1 MAEKRWYVV
10 HTYSGY
16 ENKVKTNMEKRIES
30 MEVSDQIFRVEVPTE
45 EVTEVKNGQLKT
57 FERKIFPG
65 YVLVQMIMTDH
76 SWYVVRNTPGVT
88 GFVGPGSRPVPLED
102 SEVEHLLGEAEDTPD
117 VVLKVNYEVGEVV
130 RVIEGPFK
138 NFSGVIEEVSAPR
151 QRLRVRV
158 SMFGRDTPLEL
169 DFNQIEKIQ

>member
-1 MAEKRWYVV
+1 MSDKRWYVV

-16 ENKVKTNMEKRIES
+16 ENKVKTNLEKRIES
-30 MEVSDQIFRVEVPTE
+30 MEVSDKIFRVEVPTE
-45 EVTEVKNGQLKT
+45 EVTEVKNGQSRT
-57 FERKIFPG
+57 VERKIFPG

-102 SEVEHLLGEAEDTPD
+102 HEVDNLLGEAELEN
-117 VVLKVNYEVGEVV
+117 VVLKVSYEVGEVV
-130 RVIEGPFK
+130 VVTDGPFK

-151 QRLRVRV
+151 QRLKVRV
-158 SMFGRDTPLEL
+158 SMFGRNTPLEL
-169 DFNQIEKIQ
+169 DFNQVKKIN